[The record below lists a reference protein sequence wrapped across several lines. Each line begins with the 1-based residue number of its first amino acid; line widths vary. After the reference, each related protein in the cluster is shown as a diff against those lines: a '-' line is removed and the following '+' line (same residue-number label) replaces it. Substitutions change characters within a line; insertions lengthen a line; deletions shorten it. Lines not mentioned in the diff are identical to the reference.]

1 MDNRKGPNVKNHDF
15 EKIEKKICIS
25 NNLTI
30 HAAQSVLLM
39 SKVEIIPMS
48 KVKSQ
53 KYTIKNISVTPL
65 YDSVK
70 ILWAACIINRED
82 QKKIFLPIV

>member
-1 MDNRKGPNVKNHDF
+1 MKNTEF
-15 EKIEKKICIS
+15 FFLKWTII
-25 NNLTI
+25 NI

-65 YDSVK
+65 YDMCNPLYDSVK
-70 ILWAACIINRED
+70 ILWAACIELIELVV
-82 QKKIFLPIV
+82 QLHVKIIA